1 MSNSEPDPS
10 DIDISEEEL
19 SDDSST
25 VVVTDSENYGRTQK
39 LKHIYRAKEQVQE
52 MRRNSEELVREYDD
66 YWRRTHGRV
75 VYQRKLASAI
85 AEYGSELLPVIEEA
99 RHDGQLELHHMT
111 SQSFRLDVEEFVR
124 TDGHEVDTES
134 EEVEPYSE
142 AKCLDVYRQLNRTLR
157 KLGLGL
163 ELEEEKGPAEI

>member
-39 LKHIYRAKEQVQE
+39 LKHIYRAKKQVQE
-52 MRRNSEELVREYDD
+52 MRRNSEELVKEYDD
-66 YWRRTHGRV
+66 YWSNEHGKV
-75 VYQRKLASAI
+75 VYQRKLASTI

-99 RHDGQLELHHMT
+99 RRDGQLELHHT
-111 SQSFRLDVEEFVR
+111 TTQSFKLDIKEFVR
-124 TDGHEVDTES
+124 TDGHKVDTES
-134 EEVEPYSE
+134 EEVEPHSVP
-142 AKCLDVYRQLNRTLR
+142 KSLDVYRQLNRILR